1 MSQSLVG
8 GAVALLLVFSGSPAY
23 GQDSPPDGAG
33 SGVSEE
39 APSTSPEP
47 SEEAVPEGENPEPEG
62 GDGSLPGADP
72 SEIEDVDEE
81 AAPGPTEHVD
91 PNSPESDTSEA
102 ADGEVTAERDASTAV
117 PTSIEISGTIY
128 VVPDEAAPQT
138 PDQIAAG
145 EELAIQA
152 GGALVATE
160 QAGLVRLDTAGS
172 EGALESGNLFEGE
185 IVLPEAAIE
194 AVDERIEAEG
204 DLSDAEIAQ
213 TAAIAANAESAELVA
228 TGVGLD
234 TATPTAEVVSSR
246 THPVDVRYFS
256 GGGPTPT
263 PSSAQMQALITTASA
278 YWKTQTG
285 GKISSMPISSYGNL
299 VASNRCDLYSL
310 WNQAIWDLGY
320 FDANDYLTSGRHLVV
335 FVNKGCGGAY
345 GVGTVGSLHSG
356 GVTWVDLGMRGQG
369 VPVADAAHALTHELG
384 HNLGLGHS
392 DARTCSRPS
401 VDAKSSRRTG
411 LPVAGTGCSD
421 AAYGDLWSVMGGAAQ
436 GYGTKPVALTIAQK
450 QMLGLT
456 SSSMLTNVT
465 SSGGVAQTFEIQAAS
480 ATSGIRGLRV
490 SSPSPGT
497 SFFVEYRNG
506 AGQDS
511 GMPWSGGAWNPNLPF
526 FDGTVGKGVR
536 VLKGYSTGAAVAGK
550 RSAVLSRWSG
560 STRSQVIRTGQFITP
575 YSSTVRAVVTSTTS
589 TSAKVTI
596 LYKGFRSG
604 GKSVSTK
611 VSSGGKLIAGKTL
624 RASTSGKWAVTF
636 GAAPSKSNITE
647 RYQWLRNGAA
657 ISGATKSSYRTTAA
671 DIGKKIS
678 VRVKPK
684 SSGWLS
690 GKGSVSASKT
700 VAGTPFVDVIYG
712 DRAYTQMSWMRSAGI
727 TDGTQTS
734 AGQKYRPASLVTRE
748 AMAAFLFRM
757 ESPAGFTPPA
767 VSPFRDI
774 ATTDQYYTEIA
785 WMYESGIYRGV
796 KKSGH
801 RYFNPTTRVTR
812 EAMAVYLY
820 RLRGTSYS
828 GPKSSPFADV
838 KKSST
843 YYDEIAWVNR
853 TGIWKGVPQK
863 SGKPKFQAS
872 RNLTREEMAI
882 FMYRFTH

>member
-23 GQDSPPDGAG
+23 GQDSPTDGAG
-33 SGVSEE
+33 SGIEVSEE
-39 APSTSPEP
+39 APTTSPEP
-47 SEEAVPEGENPEPEG
+47 GEETSPEGENPEPGGEEGSVPSETDG
-62 GDGSLPGADP
+62 GDEG
-72 SEIEDVDEE
+72 
-81 AAPGPTEHVD
+81 AAPAPAENPD
-91 PNSPESDTSEA
+91 PNAIGSDPADEAEGEVAAERETSSEA
-102 ADGEVTAERDASTAV
+102 PS
-117 PTSIEISGTIY
+117 SIEISGTIY

-138 PDQIAAG
+138 TEQIAAG

-213 TAAIAANAESAELVA
+213 TAAIAASAESAELVA
-228 TGVGLD
+228 TGIGLD

-256 GGGPTPT
+256 GSGPTPT

-278 YWKTQTG
+278 YWNTQTG

-345 GVGTVGSLHSG
+345 GVGTIGSIHSG

-392 DARTCSRPS
+392 DARTCSRPR
-401 VDAKSSRRTG
+401 VDAKSSRKTG

-436 GYGTKPVALTIAQK
+436 GYGAKPAALTIAQK

-456 SSSMLTNVT
+456 SSSTLTNVT
-465 SSGGVAQTFEIQAAS
+465 SSGGVSQTFEIQAAS
-480 ATSGIRGLRV
+480 ATTGIRGLRV

-511 GMPWSGGAWNPNLPF
+511 GMPWATGTWSPRVPF
-526 FDGTVGKGVR
+526 FTGSVGTGVR
-536 VLKGYSTGAAVAGK
+536 VLKGYDTGKTVAGK
-550 RSAVLSRWSG
+550 RSSVLSRWSG
-560 STRSQVIRTGQFITP
+560 TSRYQAIRTGQFITP
-575 YSSTVRAVVTSTTS
+575 DSSTVRAVVTSTTG
-589 TSAKVTI
+589 TSARVTI

-604 GKSVSTK
+604 GKTVSTK
-611 VSSGGKLIAGKTL
+611 VSSGGTLLAGKTL

-636 GAAPSKSNITE
+636 GAVPSKSKITE

-712 DRAYTQMSWMRSAGI
+712 DRAYTPISWMRSAGI

-734 AGQKYRPASLVTRE
+734 AGQTYRPASLVTRE

-767 VSPFRDI
+767 VSPFRDVT
-774 ATTDQYYTEIA
+774 TTDQYYTEIA
-785 WMYESGIYRGV
+785 WMYESGVYRGA
-796 KKSGH
+796 KKNGH

-812 EAMAVYLY
+812 EAMAVFLY

-828 GPKSSPFADV
+828 GPQSSPFADV
-838 KKSST
+838 KRSST
-843 YYDEIAWVNR
+843 YYDEIAWLNR

-872 RNLTREEMAI
+872 KNLTREEMAI
-882 FMYRFTH
+882 FMYRFSH